1 VAADGMKIPLS
12 RPDITAVE
20 RRAVLDVL
28 ESSNLSLGPKLSEF
42 EQAMAKYVGVRH
54 AVAVNSGTSGL
65 HLIVRALGIGP
76 GDEVITTP
84 FSFIASA
91 NCIVVEGARP
101 VFVDIDPETYNIDV
115 AKIEHVITPK
125 TKAILGV
132 DVFGRCADWER
143 IEAIAQLRRLAVIED
158 SCEALGAESHGR
170 KAGSFGDAG
179 CFGFYPNK
187 QMTTGEGGMILTD
200 RDDLVVACRSM
211 RNQGRE
217 DGEVWLQHSRLGF
230 NYRISDLNCALGL
243 AQLSRLE
250 DMLARRAALAALYL
264 ERLRAIEDV
273 VLPPPVKEGRLSWF
287 VFVVRLADRYSRAD
301 RDRVLQG
308 LREAGIGCSNYFPP
322 IHLQTYYVERFG
334 HRPGDFPVTER
345 VAERTIALPFFNA
358 LTAAQV
364 DEVVDCLDHQI
375 HLLGDRR

>member
-1 VAADGMKIPLS
+1 MAPDAMKIPLS
-12 RPDITAVE
+12 RSDITAIE

-28 ESSNLSLGPKLSEF
+28 ESPYLSLGPKLEEF
-42 EQAMAKYVGVRH
+42 EQAVAKFVGVRH

-65 HLIVRALGIGP
+65 QLIVRALGIGP

-101 VFVDIDPETYNIDV
+101 VFVDIEPDTYNLDV
-115 AKIEHVITPK
+115 TRIERAITVR
-125 TKAILGV
+125 TKAVLGV

-143 IEAIAQLRRLAVIED
+143 IESIARAHGLAVIED
-158 SCEALGAESHGR
+158 SCEAIGAVYRGR

-187 QMTTGEGGMILTD
+187 QMTTGEGGVILTNR
-200 RDDLVVACRSM
+200 RDVAEACRSM

-217 DGEVWLQHSRLGF
+217 GGQGWLEHARLGF
-230 NYRISDLNCALGL
+230 NYRMSDINCALGL

-250 DMLARRAALAALYL
+250 GMLARRAAVADLYGR
-264 ERLRAIEDV
+264 RLQGIEDV
-273 VLPPPVKEGRLSWF
+273 ILPSPAREGCLSWF
-287 VFVVRLADRYSRAD
+287 VYVVRLCDRYSRAE

-308 LREAGIGCSNYFPP
+308 LRDAGIGCGNYFPP
-322 IHLQTYYVERFG
+322 IHLQPFYAERFG
-334 HRPGDFPVTER
+334 YRTGDFPVTER
-345 VAERTIALPFFNA
+345 IGTRTIALPFFNA
-358 LTAAQV
+358 LTTSQV
-364 DEVVDCLDHQI
+364 DEVVDCLERQI
-375 HLLGDRR
+375 RLVQNSR